1 MRRVGSHTEGRVVHT
16 CADEYGPMEVVDEAT
31 VRSLHFGSAARQS
44 TMFIHDHDA
53 LALVYTRC
61 MMTCLLFSAEP
72 RSAML
77 LGLGGGSLP
86 KFLRRHFPK
95 CQVDVVE
102 MRPMVVELA
111 RQYFHLADHPRTSIH
126 QMDAQTFL
134 AEKVAPSYDLAL
146 IDIHDAD
153 GMARAVGDEGFF
165 TACRD
170 RLRGRGILVI
180 NLFSGDRDG
189 FFKRVTRNLEATF
202 QDRVLYLPV
211 ARKRN
216 CIALAFHQELSA
228 GLVQSLPRRAADLGS
243 RYGIEFPE
251 LLRELDKANSGL
263 SR

>member
-1 MRRVGSHTEGRVVHT
+1 MRRIGSHTEGRVVHS
-16 CADEYGPMEVVDEAT
+16 CADAYGPMEVVDEAT

-86 KFLRRHFPK
+86 KFLRRHFRN

-102 MRPMVVELA
+102 MRPLVVDLA
-111 RQYFHLADHPRTSIH
+111 RQYFLLAEHPRTNI
-126 QMDAQTFL
+126 QIMAAETFL
-134 AEKVAPSYDLAL
+134 ADAAPASYDLAL
-146 IDIHDAD
+146 VDIHDAD
-153 GMARAVGDEGFF
+153 GMAKAVGEDGFF
-165 TACRD
+165 AACRD

-189 FFKRVTRNLEATF
+189 FYQRVTKNLEEAF

-216 CIALAFHQELSA
+216 CIAFAFRQELSA

-243 RYGIEFPE
+243 RFGIEFPD
-251 LLRELDKANSGL
+251 LLRELIKANAGL
-263 SR
+263 SK

>member
-1 MRRVGSHTEGRVVHT
+1 MRTTSHSDGRVVHT
-16 CADEYGPMEVVDEAT
+16 CADTYGPMEVVDEAT

-44 TMFIHDHDA
+44 TMFMHDHDA

-86 KFLRRHFPK
+86 KFLRRHFPN

-102 MRPMVVELA
+102 MRPMVVDLA
-111 RQYFHLADHPRTSIH
+111 RQYFHLVEHPKMSIH
-126 QMDAQTFL
+126 VTAAEIFL
-134 AEKVAPSYDLAL
+134 AEAAAAAYDLAL
-146 IDIHDAD
+146 IDIHDAE
-153 GMARAVGDEGFF
+153 GMAKAVGDDGFF
-165 TACRD
+165 EACKD

-189 FFKRVTRNLEATF
+189 FFKRVTKNLEVVF
-202 QDRVLYLPV
+202 DGRVLYLPV

-216 CIALAFHQELSA
+216 CIALAFCNELSA

-251 LLRELDKANSGL
+251 LLRELNKANSAL
-263 SR
+263 SK